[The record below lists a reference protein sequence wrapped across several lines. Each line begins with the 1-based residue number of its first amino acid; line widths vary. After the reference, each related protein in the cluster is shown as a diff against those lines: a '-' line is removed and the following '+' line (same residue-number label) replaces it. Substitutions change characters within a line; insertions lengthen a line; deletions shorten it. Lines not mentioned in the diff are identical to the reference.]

1 MKKKLIILS
10 VLLCLFLLTGCS
22 KSSTEVEDEYTSFYI
37 TIANNSSCDV
47 TELLISMIGIDDIQQ
62 ISVLNIGETSQ
73 YFEFQLTEPSDDS
86 PISYG
91 DYQCSYLQN
100 GEEIFFGIIQP
111 EINILV
117 RINDDGYTVEDVGNQ
132 LK

>member
-10 VLLCLFLLTGCS
+10 TIFCLIILTACS
-22 KSSTEVEDEYTSFYI
+22 KSSTEVEDEYTSYYI
-37 TIANNSSCDV
+37 TFTNNSSSDV

-73 YFEFQLTEPSDDS
+73 HFEFQLPEPSDDS

-91 DYQCSYLQN
+91 DYNFSYLQN
-100 GEEIFFGIIQP
+100 SEEIYFGIIQP

-117 RINDDGYTVEDVGNQ
+117 RINDDDYTIEDVGN
-132 LK
+132 